1 MSQLNLL
8 APAKIN
14 LTLEILGKRP
24 DQFHDLTS
32 IIVSVNLCDEIKI
45 EESSELEIFCS
56 NILIK
61 KESNLAY
68 LVANA
73 LRNQYKISTGA
84 KITLSK
90 NIPVA
95 AGLGGGSSDAAT
107 TLIGLNKLWG
117 LGLKIDQ
124 LSPIARSFGSD
135 ITFFLHNGTAM
146 VQGKGDIIRTLPQ
159 ANIKYAVILSPDI
172 PINNK
177 TRLMF
182 SKVTSSH
189 YTKGALTRK
198 LESRIRSRGDIPP
211 ELLFNVYDP
220 ISSEL
225 FPELKSTLQIFSEIW
240 SEEIHICGAGP
251 SLFTLVE
258 SREIATAL
266 SLLLNKKTGF
276 KSYVVEPTK
285 AVEWN

>member
-32 IIVSVNLCDEIKI
+32 IIVSLNICDEIKI

-189 YTKGALTRK
+189 YTKGALTR
-198 LESRIRSRGDIPP
+198 
-211 ELLFNVYDP
+211 FQVNC
-220 ISSEL
+220 
-225 FPELKSTLQIFSEIW
+225 F
-240 SEEIHICGAGP
+240 
-251 SLFTLVE
+251 
-258 SREIATAL
+258 
-266 SLLLNKKTGF
+266 LN
-276 KSYVVEPTK
+276 
-285 AVEWN
+285 

>member
-1 MSQLNLL
+1 
-8 APAKIN
+8 
-14 LTLEILGKRP
+14 
-24 DQFHDLTS
+24 
-32 IIVSVNLCDEIKI
+32 
-45 EESSELEIFCS
+45 
-56 NILIK
+56 
-61 KESNLAY
+61 
-68 LVANA
+68 
-73 LRNQYKISTGA
+73 
-84 KITLSK
+84 
-90 NIPVA
+90 
-95 AGLGGGSSDAAT
+95 
-107 TLIGLNKLWG
+107 

-146 VQGKGDIIRTLPQ
+146 VQGKGDIIRKLPQ

-211 ELLFNVYDP
+211 ELLFNVFDP

>member
-1 MSQLNLL
+1 LSQLNLL

-56 NILIK
+56 NMLIK

-107 TLIGLNKLWG
+107 TLIGLNY
-117 LGLKIDQ
+117 
-124 LSPIARSFGSD
+124 
-135 ITFFLHNGTAM
+135 
-146 VQGKGDIIRTLPQ
+146 GDW
-159 ANIKYAVILSPDI
+159 D
-172 PINNK
+172 
-177 TRLMF
+177 
-182 SKVTSSH
+182 
-189 YTKGALTRK
+189 
-198 LESRIRSRGDIPP
+198 
-211 ELLFNVYDP
+211 
-220 ISSEL
+220 
-225 FPELKSTLQIFSEIW
+225 
-240 SEEIHICGAGP
+240 
-251 SLFTLVE
+251 
-258 SREIATAL
+258 
-266 SLLLNKKTGF
+266 
-276 KSYVVEPTK
+276 
-285 AVEWN
+285 

>member
-8 APAKIN
+8 PPAKIN

-95 AGLGGGSSDAAT
+95 AGLGGGSSDA
-107 TLIGLNKLWG
+107 I
-117 LGLKIDQ
+117 
-124 LSPIARSFGSD
+124 
-135 ITFFLHNGTAM
+135 
-146 VQGKGDIIRTLPQ
+146 KGRINQIRAQ
-159 ANIKYAVILSPDI
+159 IEE
-172 PINNK
+172 
-177 TRLMF
+177 
-182 SKVTSSH
+182 TSSD
-189 YTKGALTRK
+189 YDREKLQERLAKLAGLFVRFVLGIPLLALNCWVR
-198 LESRIRSRGDIPP
+198 SARQIRD
-211 ELLFNVYDP
+211 
-220 ISSEL
+220 
-225 FPELKSTLQIFSEIW
+225 
-240 SEEIHICGAGP
+240 
-251 SLFTLVE
+251 
-258 SREIATAL
+258 
-266 SLLLNKKTGF
+266 
-276 KSYVVEPTK
+276 
-285 AVEWN
+285 

>member
-1 MSQLNLL
+1 MSELNLL

-90 NIPVA
+90 NIPVT

-189 YTKGALTRK
+189 YTNGAWPRNVD
-198 LESRIRSRGDIPP
+198 SRIRSRGDIPP
-211 ELLFNVYDP
+211 ELLFNVFDP